1 MLLQRIYQI
10 MSGVKIRFISRGK
23 VILKGSCLIIRHN
36 FRKYG
41 GGALQIDASQRVY
54 FGPNTMITCCGEV
67 QIGYGFSA
75 TEFLRLTALEG
86 IIIGNNVLIGSSVT
100 IMDCNH
106 GTDPDIQGG
115 YLNQKMITDKVIIE
129 DGVWC
134 GDHVIILPGV
144 TIGQHSIIGAGS
156 IVTKSIPEYC
166 IAVGNP
172 AKVIKRWSAVNKRW
186 ERL

>member
-1 MLLQRIYQI
+1 
-10 MSGVKIRFISRGK
+10 
-23 VILKGSCLIIRHN
+23 
-36 FRKYG
+36 
-41 GGALQIDASQRVY
+41 
-54 FGPNTMITCCGEV
+54 MITCCGEV

-75 TEFLRLTALEG
+75 TEFFRLTALEKVT
-86 IIIGNNVLIGSSVT
+86 IGNNVLIGSSVT

-115 YLNQKMITDKVIIE
+115 YLKQQMITGKVVIE

-172 AKVIKRWSAVNKRW
+172 AKVIKRWNAEYKRW
-186 ERL
+186 EKL